1 MFIPYDYTEAELKYV
16 GGGRDTLEQIEDFW
30 DSIGN
35 PMYNKRLSFE
45 DNMLN
50 VYNSL
55 RYWPKP
61 MLNDSERAKPWCFQ
75 TYRILSTTQEQELAA
90 ARLEPL
96 ANPSCMRLRKFRKQ
110 PRQ

>member
-1 MFIPYDYTEAELKYV
+1 MQIGKPTRCYPFRKETGDFIFIPYDYTEAELKYV

-50 VYNSL
+50 LYNKL

-61 MLNDSERAKPWCFQ
+61 MLNDNVVQ
-75 TYRILSTTQEQELAA
+75 TMILEYEYDNRRTK
-90 ARLEPL
+90 RV
-96 ANPSCMRLRKFRKQ
+96 
-110 PRQ
+110 

>member
-50 VYNSL
+50 LYSKL

-61 MLNDSERAKPWCFQ
+61 MLNDNVVQ
-75 TYRILSTTQEQELAA
+75 TMILEYEYDNRRTK
-90 ARLEPL
+90 RV
-96 ANPSCMRLRKFRKQ
+96 
-110 PRQ
+110 

>member
-1 MFIPYDYTEAELKYV
+1 MQIGKPTRCYPFRKETGDFMFIPYDYTEAELKYV

-50 VYNSL
+50 LYNKL

-61 MLNDSERAKPWCFQ
+61 MLNDNVVQ
-75 TYRILSTTQEQELAA
+75 TMILEYEYDNRRTK
-90 ARLEPL
+90 RV
-96 ANPSCMRLRKFRKQ
+96 
-110 PRQ
+110 

>member
-1 MFIPYDYTEAELKYV
+1 MQIGKPTRCYPFRKETGDFMFIPYDYTEAELRYV
-16 GGGRDTLEQIEDFW
+16 GGGRNCLEQIEDFW

-50 VYNSL
+50 LYNKL

-61 MLNDSERAKPWCFQ
+61 MLNDSVVQ
-75 TYRILSTTQEQELAA
+75 TMILEYEYDNRRTKRI
-90 ARLEPL
+90 
-96 ANPSCMRLRKFRKQ
+96 
-110 PRQ
+110 

>member
-1 MFIPYDYTEAELKYV
+1 MQIGKPTRCYPFRKETGDFMFIPYDYTEAELKYV

-50 VYNSL
+50 LYNKL

-61 MLNDSERAKPWCFQ
+61 MLNDNVVQ
-75 TYRILSTTQEQELAA
+75 TMILEYEYDNRRTKRI
-90 ARLEPL
+90 
-96 ANPSCMRLRKFRKQ
+96 
-110 PRQ
+110 

>member
-1 MFIPYDYTEAELKYV
+1 MQIGKPTRCYPFRKETGDFMFIPYDYTEADLTYI
-16 GGGRDTLEQIEDFW
+16 GGSRNALEEIENFW

-61 MLNDSERAKPWCFQ
+61 MLNDNVVQ
-75 TYRILSTTQEQELAA
+75 TIILEYKNDNRRTKRI
-90 ARLEPL
+90 
-96 ANPSCMRLRKFRKQ
+96 
-110 PRQ
+110 

>member
-50 VYNSL
+50 LYNKL

-61 MLNDSERAKPWCFQ
+61 MLNDSVVQTMILEYEYDNRRAK
-75 TYRILSTTQEQELAA
+75 RI
-90 ARLEPL
+90 
-96 ANPSCMRLRKFRKQ
+96 
-110 PRQ
+110 

>member
-1 MFIPYDYTEAELKYV
+1 MQIGKPTRCYPFRKETGNFMFIPYDYTEAELKYV

-50 VYNSL
+50 LYNKL

-61 MLNDSERAKPWCFQ
+61 MLNDSVVQTMILEYEYDNRRAK
-75 TYRILSTTQEQELAA
+75 RI
-90 ARLEPL
+90 
-96 ANPSCMRLRKFRKQ
+96 
-110 PRQ
+110 

>member
-1 MFIPYDYTEAELKYV
+1 MQIGKPTRCYPFRKKTGDFMFIPYDYTEAELKYV

-50 VYNSL
+50 LYNKL
-55 RYWPKP
+55 RYRPQP
-61 MLNDSERAKPWCFQ
+61 MLNDSVVQTMILEYEYDNRRAER
-75 TYRILSTTQEQELAA
+75 I
-90 ARLEPL
+90 
-96 ANPSCMRLRKFRKQ
+96 
-110 PRQ
+110 

>member
-1 MFIPYDYTEAELKYV
+1 MQIGKQTRCYPFRKETGDFMFIPYDYTEADLTYI
-16 GGGRDTLEQIEDFW
+16 GGSRNALEEIENFW

-61 MLNDSERAKPWCFQ
+61 MLNDSVVQ
-75 TYRILSTTQEQELAA
+75 TIILEYKNDNRRTKRI
-90 ARLEPL
+90 
-96 ANPSCMRLRKFRKQ
+96 
-110 PRQ
+110 

>member
-1 MFIPYDYTEAELKYV
+1 MQIGKPTRCYPFRKETGDFMFIPYDYTEAELKYV

-50 VYNSL
+50 LYNKL
-55 RYWPKP
+55 RYWPQP
-61 MLNDSERAKPWCFQ
+61 MLNDNVVQ
-75 TYRILSTTQEQELAA
+75 TMILEYEYDNRRTK
-90 ARLEPL
+90 RV
-96 ANPSCMRLRKFRKQ
+96 
-110 PRQ
+110 

>member
-1 MFIPYDYTEAELKYV
+1 MQIGKPTRCYPFRKETGDFIFIPYDYTEAELKYV

-50 VYNSL
+50 LYSKL

-61 MLNDSERAKPWCFQ
+61 MLNDNVVQ
-75 TYRILSTTQEQELAA
+75 TMILEYEYDNRRTKRI
-90 ARLEPL
+90 
-96 ANPSCMRLRKFRKQ
+96 
-110 PRQ
+110 

>member
-1 MFIPYDYTEAELKYV
+1 MQIGKLTRCYPFRKETGDFIFIPYDYTEAELKYV

-50 VYNSL
+50 LYSKL

-61 MLNDSERAKPWCFQ
+61 MLNDNVVQ
-75 TYRILSTTQEQELAA
+75 TMILEYEYDNRRTK
-90 ARLEPL
+90 RV
-96 ANPSCMRLRKFRKQ
+96 
-110 PRQ
+110 

>member
-1 MFIPYDYTEAELKYV
+1 MASNEKRTLADQDVGAIAKAFINNLKNEYV
-16 GGGRDTLEQIEDFW
+16 SANLPKDENIEKEFINLW

-61 MLNDSERAKPWCFQ
+61 MLNDSVVQ
-75 TYRILSTTQEQELAA
+75 TIILEYKNDNRRTKRI
-90 ARLEPL
+90 
-96 ANPSCMRLRKFRKQ
+96 
-110 PRQ
+110 

>member
-1 MFIPYDYTEAELKYV
+1 MQIGRPTRCYPFRKETGDFMFIPYDYTEAELKYV

-50 VYNSL
+50 LYNKL

-61 MLNDSERAKPWCFQ
+61 MLNDNVVQ
-75 TYRILSTTQEQELAA
+75 TMILEYEYDNRRTK
-90 ARLEPL
+90 RV
-96 ANPSCMRLRKFRKQ
+96 
-110 PRQ
+110 

>member
-1 MFIPYDYTEAELKYV
+1 MQIGKPTRCYPFRKETGDFMFIPYDYTEAELKYV

-50 VYNSL
+50 LYSKL

-61 MLNDSERAKPWCFQ
+61 MLNDNVVQ
-75 TYRILSTTQEQELAA
+75 TMILEYEYDNRRTKRI
-90 ARLEPL
+90 
-96 ANPSCMRLRKFRKQ
+96 
-110 PRQ
+110 